1 MYFQMNAD
9 GEVDWEVARAK
20 ISPSVSQEQTDV
32 IYNAC
37 KDISK
42 YEFDKNQDRFL
53 SVYRTDIVIL

>member
-1 MYFQMNAD
+1 MKAD

-20 ISPSVSQEQTDV
+20 LPSEVTQEQADQ

-42 YEFDKNQDRFL
+42 YTMNLTRATKSIFIELFTEL
-53 SVYRTDIVIL
+53 IL